1 MQDHKIKSIA
11 VVSSVFNKQIHERL
25 KEGAL
30 DELKKSGVQ
39 NVKWVDVPGVIEIP
53 LTAQWLFQN
62 NYALVIALGA
72 VIRGE
77 TSHYDACCRMVETG
91 CMKVQ
96 LKMNRP
102 IVFGI
107 LMTDSREQ
115 ALARSGGEK
124 GHIGRSAVR
133 TALQMLKTKKQFTES
148 SV

>member
-1 MQDHKIKSIA
+1 MQSNKVESIA
-11 VVSSVFNKQIHERL
+11 VVSSVFNTQIHQRL
-25 KEGAL
+25 KEGTL
-30 DELKKSGVQ
+30 DELKKSAVQ

-62 NYALVIALGA
+62 NYALVIALGT

-77 TSHYDACCRMVETG
+77 TSHYTACCRMVETG
-91 CMKVQ
+91 CMDVQ

-102 IVFGI
+102 IIFGI
-107 LMTDSREQ
+107 LMTDNRQQ

-124 GHIGRSAVR
+124 GHIGRAAVR
-133 TALQMLKTKKQFTES
+133 TALQMLKTKKQLES